1 MIARVL
7 TSRRTGAIRSP
18 APITHPVRDTAFHG
32 LPSHMATCTEHDN
45 IHRKSPTNA
54 SDASAPEN
62 HARRVARHEAIDSPH
77 TRHPPSRE
85 VRSWTRLRKVLTHQ
99 PILAIVGNKVVEES
113 MRAVR

>member
-54 SDASAPEN
+54 CGRVGAGEPRAACSAPRGDRL
-62 HARRVARHEAIDSPH
+62 AAYTAPTVA
-77 TRHPPSRE
+77 
-85 VRSWTRLRKVLTHQ
+85 
-99 PILAIVGNKVVEES
+99 
-113 MRAVR
+113 